1 MTNYNSKKDG
11 EENMNR
17 IFEWIKKHPGKTI
30 FFIILINALIILGV
44 PAIINICFKNAAPA
58 GWLEAEW
65 SAGDALGYYGDVLG
79 FLGTVLLSALALYQ
93 NYEIKKASDEKQ
105 ALIEEREYKK
115 EMPSF
120 RIKHLHCGGNFGDLS
135 LTILNISSNIAYDLE
150 VGNFKVEDTE
160 GKSVCESRKVELK
173 RKELLGNT
181 ETTVDFKNDSFSGN
195 KLKFTFQMKCKDKFK
210 DSHTYIVSSYIE
222 DAERSRNE
230 YKIIEI

>member
-1 MTNYNSKKDG
+1 
-11 EENMNR
+11 MNR
-17 IFEWIKKHPGKTI
+17 FFEWIKKHPGKTI

-44 PAIINICFKNAAPA
+44 PAIINICFKNAAPV

-120 RIKHLHCGGNFGDLS
+120 KIKHLHCGGNFGDLS
-135 LTILNISSNIAYDLE
+135 LTIFNISSNIAYDLE
-150 VGNFKVEDTE
+150 VDNFKVEDTA
-160 GKSVCESRKVELK
+160 GKCVCKSKKVDLK

-181 ETTVDFKNDSFSGN
+181 ETIIDFTNDILSGT
-195 KLKFTFQMKCKDKFK
+195 KLKLTFQIKCKDKFK

-222 DAERSRNE
+222 DAEKLGNE